1 MSLRLISLERPPI
14 RTKQFPRKFLV
25 ETAIRARGVLL
36 VRVHRKKG
44 TLMDNNHRRHCW
56 PYSVLIG
63 RRLLDR
69 LMIIRKSALFK
80 IGKLLRMPTVSVLPD
95 ADRPPLV
102 GTISLESASM
112 NNAVL
117 TGNFPV
123 KSSKRSMRAS
133 IILLPVAQ
141 DHLRRR
147 NDDRH
152 RELYDL
158 KVRILLKS

>member
-25 ETAIRARGVLL
+25 ETAIRARSFAREGSW
-36 VRVHRKKG
+36 KG
-44 TLMDNNHRRHCW
+44 TLMGNNHRRHCW

-102 GTISLESASM
+102 DTISLESASM